1 MRNTAAFLRD
11 VQGELWCYHVGYM
24 QIFAGFNSSV
34 KNLMNRYKVHFV
46 EISTEGDYVKDLMGL
61 FR

>member
-1 MRNTAAFLRD
+1 MVNTSSPRVRNAYRK
-11 VQGELWCYHVGYM
+11 W
-24 QIFAGFNSSV
+24 FADFNSSV